1 VEEKVGI
8 LTVMT
13 PNPWIKL
20 MTPLPGPRAQ
30 RVLEQDRKYV
40 SPSYSRPYPLVAH
53 KGEGMVVTDVDGN
66 SFLDF
71 AAGIAVCATGHCH
84 PRIVKVIQEQAAQL
98 IHLSGTDFY
107 YPQLADLAQKLAEI
121 APGRREKKVYFG
133 NSGTEAIEAALKLAR
148 YATGRKK
155 FIAFYGAFHGRTLG
169 ALSLTA
175 SKPVQRRG
183 FGPLLE
189 GVTHVPFP
197 NCYRCPKRPS
207 HRGCDPACWR
217 VIEDELFKTILSPEE
232 VAAIVFEPIQGE
244 GGYLVPPLE
253 FFSELKRLSK
263 EHGILLIADEVQSGM
278 GRTGKMFAVEHFAI
292 EPDIIAVAKGIASGM
307 PLGAII
313 ASAELMTW
321 KPGSHA
327 STFGGNPISCAAAL
341 ETIRM
346 LEERLLQNAAEV
358 GRFLMECLAELMHR
372 CPIIGDV
379 RGRGLMIGIELV
391 RNRQTKEPAGDLRD
405 LAVQRCFEKG
415 LLILGCGEN
424 TLRLMPP
431 LIVSQEQSVAALEIL
446 EEVLAEIS
454 NQ

>member
-1 VEEKVGI
+1 MNK
-8 LTVMT
+8 
-13 PNPWIKL
+13 NRWIKIA
-20 MTPLPGPRAQ
+20 TPLPGPRAQ
-30 RVLEQDRKYV
+30 QVLAQDHRYV
-40 SPSYSRPYPLVAH
+40 SPSYSRPYPLVAE
-53 KGEGMVVTDVDGN
+53 KAEGMVVTDVDGN
-66 SFLDF
+66 TFLDF

-84 PRIVKVIQEQAAQL
+84 PRIVKAIQEQAAQL

-107 YPQLADLAQKLAEI
+107 YPQLSELAKKLAEI
-121 APGRREKKVYFG
+121 APGNSEKKVYFG

-189 GVTHVPFP
+189 GVTHVAYPY
-197 NCYRCPKRPS
+197 CYRCPKRPADG
-207 HRGCDPACWR
+207 GCDPACLR
-217 VIEDELFKTILSPEE
+217 VIEDQLFKTTLSPEE

-244 GGYLVPPLE
+244 GGYVVPPVE

-278 GRTGKMFAVEHFAI
+278 GRTGKMFAVEHFGV
-292 EPDIIAVAKGIASGM
+292 EPDIIAVAKGIASGL

-327 STFGGNPISCAAAL
+327 STFGGNPVSCVAAL

-346 LEERLLQNAAEV
+346 LEEGLAQNAAEV
-358 GRFLMECLAELMHR
+358 GQFLMESLRDLMKR
-372 CPIIGDV
+372 CPAIGDV

-391 RNRQTKEPAGDLRD
+391 RDRATKEKAGEWRD
-405 LAVQRCFEKG
+405 LAVQKCFRKG

-446 EEVLAEIS
+446 EEALVEIAG
-454 NQ
+454 QPEAVKKL